1 MSAGPDVTVPLT
13 APVAGGVASV
23 IRGGPSVDQAAVPL
37 PAEVLVSGTGGRGPA
52 LVLDAPISFWG
63 GVEAA
68 TGRIADVRH
77 PQLGQCI
84 GGTVLFLPGTIGSS
98 SASAVLLELVHN
110 GHAPAA
116 LVLHEPDAILLLGLI
131 VAREMGWPTPVALRL
146 CRDRHAA
153 FVGRTVDVDAAGRL
167 LVTG

>member
-1 MSAGPDVTVPLT
+1 MSAGP
-13 APVAGGVASV
+13 G
-23 IRGGPSVDQAAVPL
+23 AAPL
-37 PAEVLVSGTGGRGPA
+37 PAEVLVSGAGGRGPA

-77 PQLGQCI
+77 PQLGRCI
-84 GGTVLFLPGTIGSS
+84 AGTVLFLPGTIGSS

-110 GHAPAA
+110 GRAPAA

-146 CRDRHAA
+146 RRERHADFA
-153 FVGRTVDVDAAGRL
+153 GRMVDVDASGRL